1 MKMNGSVRDLFSHMK
16 LLGLAAIVSSYPTE
30 GEVGPLSPVTVWWES
45 PDTMVL
51 SSLAHDVS
59 IEQAASCVRAYLDGL
74 AHDEKMICRTVK
86 VGGKDHSPLSPRIAK
101 SLTNQEWAMY
111 QGVRHEIID
120 HEQHNDPLFARLVNA
135 LGFPAYWSMTL
146 DGAKGKLNLDS
157 GASQWEMAPRNSG
170 SEFMKN
176 KYLEHMRACAQLS
189 VDDIAE
195 RIRGDK
201 TDDCGKDRNASG
213 LHAPAYLDVL
223 MSLVALSG
231 IALFPTAMATTGQVG
246 SVSTAVATQWVN
258 GRKQTNFILPI
269 VNRAVT
275 VERYQ
280 AICRNASVYR
290 IGNAALQGSR
300 MGVADALAQTAA
312 SWLHAHDVDHV
323 VTFQRFVGG
332 SSSCP
337 EYYALEGEI
346 YPVK

>member
-1 MKMNGSVRDLFSHMK
+1 MKMSGSARDFFSHMK

-30 GEVGPLSPVTVWWES
+30 GGVDSLSPVTVWWES

-51 SSLAHDVS
+51 SSLTHDVS
-59 IEQAASCVRAYLDGL
+59 VEQAAACVRAYLDDL
-74 AHDEKMICRTVK
+74 ARDEKMIRQTVK

-101 SLTNQEWAMY
+101 SLTDQEWTMY
-111 QGVRHEIID
+111 QGVRQEIID
-120 HEQHNDPLFARLVNA
+120 HAEGNEPLFARLVNA
-135 LGFPAYWSMTL
+135 LGFPAYWSTSL
-146 DGAKGKLNLDS
+146 EGAKGKLNLDS

-176 KYLEHMRACAQLS
+176 KYLEHVRACEQLS
-189 VDDIAE
+189 VDDIAA
-195 RIRGDK
+195 RIRGDEA
-201 TDDCGKDRNASG
+201 DDCGKDRNASG

-246 SVSTAVATQWVN
+246 SVSTAVTTQRAN
-258 GRKQTNFILPI
+258 GRKQTHFVLPI

-275 VERYQ
+275 IERYQ

-290 IGNAALQGSR
+290 IANAAFQSSQ
-300 MGVADALAQTAA
+300 VDVTDSLAEASA

-323 VTFQRFVGG
+323 VAFQRFVGG
-332 SSSCP
+332 SDSCP

-346 YPVK
+346 YPVR